1 MQRGALI
8 YDVIRDEHR
17 KILALAERLEQTT
30 NQTTRPEPERWRQLS
45 SVLRQRL
52 DAQIRV
58 ERDLLAP
65 RLRVY
70 PETRTDA
77 DTSDRQ
83 NRELDE
89 RLASMEETSVTDA
102 KFRRHVEIFACQ
114 LRQHVERVQREIFP
128 RARRVLSE
136 EEARAI
142 GARARDAVGAA
153 EEIQASV
160 VAPRVEARA

>member
-1 MQRGALI
+1 MQSGALI

-17 KILALAERLEQTT
+17 KILALAERLEQAAS
-30 NQTTRPEPERWRQLS
+30 QTTKLEPERRRQLS
-45 SVLRQRL
+45 SDLRRRL
-52 DAQIRV
+52 DAQTRV

-65 RLRVY
+65 RLRVH

-89 RLASMEETSVTDA
+89 RLASMEETSVADA
-102 KFRRHVEIFACQ
+102 RFRRHVEIFTCQ

-128 RARRVLSE
+128 RARRVFSE
-136 EEARAI
+136 EEARSI
-142 GARARDAVGAA
+142 GARARDVVGAA
-153 EEIQASV
+153 EETQASA
-160 VAPRVEARA
+160 VASRVEARA

>member
-17 KILALAERLEQTT
+17 KILALAERLEQAA
-30 NQTTRPEPERWRQLS
+30 NQTTKPKPERRRQLS
-45 SVLRQRL
+45 SDLRRRL
-52 DAQIRV
+52 DVQIRV

-65 RLRVY
+65 RLRVH

-89 RLASMEETSVTDA
+89 RLASMEEASVTDA
-102 KFRRHVEIFACQ
+102 KFRRHVEIFTCQ
-114 LRQHVERVQREIFP
+114 LRQHVERVQRETFP
-128 RARRVLSE
+128 RARRAFSE
-136 EEARAI
+136 EEARSI
-142 GARARDAVGAA
+142 GARARDVVGAA
-153 EEIQASV
+153 EETQAS
-160 VAPRVEARA
+160 RVEARA